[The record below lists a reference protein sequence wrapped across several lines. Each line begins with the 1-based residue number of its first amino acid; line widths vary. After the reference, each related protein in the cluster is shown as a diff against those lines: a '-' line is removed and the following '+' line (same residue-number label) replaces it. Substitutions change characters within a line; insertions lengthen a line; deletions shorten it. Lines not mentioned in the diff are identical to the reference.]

1 VDSASVLARVIVNDL
16 QLPDSTKVEL
26 IVHQGRLNWRQ
37 QNTAPEDKLRNLT
50 AGLAQPGP
58 LSGQL
63 SDISSLDGTLR
74 TLTARITGTD
84 VISATSRL
92 FDTTARFIGHLAI
105 MNLHT
110 DAISDLDRLISV
122 LRETTGGVP
131 GYLLTSGRFYHYYG
145 SRLLTEQ
152 EWLKFLAQFLMPC
165 ILVSPRYIGHSLF
178 SGFCSVRLTRS
189 NPHKPVVPTLIT
201 TI

>member
-1 VDSASVLARVIVNDL
+1 VITNDL
-16 QLPDSTKVEL
+16 KLPDSTKVEL
-26 IVHQGRLNWRQ
+26 IVHKGRLNWRQ
-37 QNTAPEDKLRNLT
+37 QNSSPDDKLRNLS

-63 SDISSLDGTLR
+63 SNIDCLDGALR
-74 TLTARITGTD
+74 TLTSRTIQAD
-84 VISATSRL
+84 VVSATSRL

-110 DAISDLDRLISV
+110 DAISDLDLLISV

-131 GYLLTSGRFYHYYG
+131 GYLLASGRFYHYYG
-145 SRLLTEQ
+145 SRLLTQQ

-165 ILVSPRYIGHSLF
+165 LLVSPRYIGHSLF

-189 NPHKPVVPTLIT
+189 EPHKPVVPRLIT
-201 TI
+201 TV